1 VTEQAESRTFKDASY
16 DEQQAVREG
25 FAGFLKDGSL
35 YQNHTLQILPDEFAQ
50 IRPEMLHLYCGR
62 CKRENP
68 FRSPEFRDAKLQS
81 EADIGRD
88 IYGEHPRETT
98 HKKALKSRVYVV
110 MLECTACKREQFTC
124 WIEIDTDKKRARKI
138 GQAPEPSVDVP
149 PDVKEALGDD
159 ERLYRRARVC
169 LNFSYGVAACA
180 YLRRILENRIDPF
193 LGIVRSMRED
203 DGADEA
209 ELARID
215 EIARCKVASEKIRL
229 AGEVLP
235 NSLKMEGDNILLLLH
250 DQLSYGIHSGDEDWC
265 GEVHEL
271 PARPKLRARR
281 AGGGAEEER
290 GPQGG
295 RGGRQDVQARE
306 DREGAG

>member
-1 VTEQAESRTFKDASY
+1 
-16 DEQQAVREG
+16 
-25 FAGFLKDGSL
+25 
-35 YQNHTLQILPDEFAQ
+35 
-50 IRPEMLHLYCGR
+50 
-62 CKRENP
+62 
-68 FRSPEFRDAKLQS
+68 
-81 EADIGRD
+81 
-88 IYGEHPRETT
+88 
-98 HKKALKSRVYVV
+98 
-110 MLECTACKREQFTC
+110 

-215 EIARCKVASEKIRL
+215 EIARGKVASEKIRL

-235 NSLKMEGDNILLLLH
+235 DSLKMEGDNILLLLH

-265 GEVHEL
+265 AE
-271 PARPKLRARR
+271 RSTSSLRALNYVLVEL
-281 AGGGAEEER
+281 GAEQKKREARKGVVEDVKMFRREKTER
-290 GPQGG
+290 ERDDSSNG
-295 RGGRQDVQARE
+295 
-306 DREGAG
+306 

>member
-1 VTEQAESRTFKDASY
+1 MTEQAESRTFKDASY
-16 DEQQAVREG
+16 DEQQAAREG

-138 GQAPEPSVDVP
+138 GQAPEPSVAVP

-169 LNFSYGVAACA
+169 LNFS
-180 YLRRILENRIDPF
+180 LRRRGLRLPQEDP
-193 LGIVRSMRED
+193 REPHRPVPRD
-203 DGADEA
+203 RQEH
-209 ELARID
+209 AR
-215 EIARCKVASEKIRL
+215 
-229 AGEVLP
+229 G
-235 NSLKMEGDNILLLLH
+235 
-250 DQLSYGIHSGDEDWC
+250 
-265 GEVHEL
+265 
-271 PARPKLRARR
+271 RR
-281 AGGGAEEER
+281 
-290 GPQGG
+290 GG
-295 RGGRQDVQARE
+295 RGRARAHRRDRPVQGRERE
-306 DREGAG
+306 DPARR